1 MHLIDDVDVGSLP
14 GHRDGQN
21 VMRTH
26 VTSNSGYANFIFNFK
41 LFWLYTCLYLCLII
55 MYNTN
60 HFLLEKSEEIVL
72 IEILKV
78 PERYVFMTK
87 RKVYFSMINIIL
99 ETIKRHA
106 WKIGFD
112 FELFPYCILG
122 ALIKLSNNCRTA
134 ERRRPYDEF
143 NHGVAITH
151 RPLKVILNPIAI
163 YIFIKRRCQ

>member
-41 LFWLYTCLYLCLII
+41 LFWFLFLII

-99 ETIKRHA
+99 EIIRK
-106 WKIGFD
+106 
-112 FELFPYCILG
+112 LLG
-122 ALIKLSNNCRTA
+122 RL
-134 ERRRPYDEF
+134 
-143 NHGVAITH
+143 G
-151 RPLKVILNPIAI
+151 VILN
-163 YIFIKRRCQ
+163 YFHVVF